1 MSEKKTP
8 IKGRG
13 NDQGTN
19 ALPPYF
25 PMVEDGSRIIQAFAT
40 QSHRAHA
47 AVLRSTT
54 GASGPPLPLTDA
66 AAIPSLLLQT
76 VIVPGAQTAEG
87 RLIEAIPVPWFEI
100 IAFLKTDP
108 RIAFQ
113 LSWEKWEEIIAG
125 VYKKAGFDEVVLTP
139 RSDDYGRDVI
149 ATKRGIGLVRVI
161 DQVKAFTLPRLV
173 TADDV
178 RALYGVLELD
188 GAGKGFLSTTSDFA
202 PRIKNDLLLQKVI
215 PSRIELING
224 PELFARLEELAE
236 GKP

>member
-1 MSEKKTP
+1 M
-8 IKGRG
+8 
-13 NDQGTN
+13 
-19 ALPPYF
+19 
-25 PMVEDGSRIIQAFAT
+25 
-40 QSHRAHA
+40 
-47 AVLRSTT
+47 
-54 GASGPPLPLTDA
+54 
-66 AAIPSLLLQT
+66 
-76 VIVPGAQTAEG
+76 
-87 RLIEAIPVPWFEI
+87 
-100 IAFLKTDP
+100 KTDP

-125 VYKKAGFDEVVLTP
+125 AYKKAGFDEVVLTP
-139 RSDDYGRDVI
+139 RSGDYGRDVI

-161 DQVKAFTLPRLV
+161 DQVKAFTPPRLV

-188 GAGKGFLSTTSDFA
+188 GSAKGFLSTTSDFA
-202 PRIKNDLLLQKVI
+202 PRIKHDLLLQKVI

>member
-1 MSEKKTP
+1 
-8 IKGRG
+8 
-13 NDQGTN
+13 
-19 ALPPYF
+19 
-25 PMVEDGSRIIQAFAT
+25 
-40 QSHRAHA
+40 
-47 AVLRSTT
+47 
-54 GASGPPLPLTDA
+54 
-66 AAIPSLLLQT
+66 
-76 VIVPGAQTAEG
+76 
-87 RLIEAIPVPWFEI
+87 
-100 IAFLKTDP
+100 LKTDP

-125 VYKKAGFDEVVLTP
+125 AYKKAGFDEVVLTP
-139 RSDDYGRDVI
+139 RSGDYGRDVI

-161 DQVKAFTLPRLV
+161 DQVKAFTPPRLV

-188 GAGKGFLSTTSDFA
+188 GSAKGFLSTTSDFA
-202 PRIKNDLLLQKVI
+202 PRIKHDLLLQKVI